1 MAATFK
7 LELNHKRSRDG
18 GYCVFIRICQDR
30 RYRRFKTPVS
40 VARKSDFNSTARSEN
55 WIKSTDPDYIKK
67 NLLLK
72 QELDG
77 ASDAY
82 LEEKQT
88 HRKVSINKV
97 AEKRKKD
104 DVSPRFLIYAEKIA
118 DEVKD
123 TGHIRNGKKYKN
135 FCNKLK
141 AFCPT
146 ATFADIDTAFLKKF
160 EAHLL
165 QLPNSRIPDQRL
177 SVNAVYV
184 EMKVFRAILNR
195 AKNVDKLITSN
206 PFESYQL
213 KQTKTTKDKLTR
225 EEINAITALDLEE
238 GSVIWHTRNAFL
250 LSFYCAG
257 IRAGD
262 VIQMRWSNIGS
273 DGRISYQMD
282 KNGKVRDL
290 AMVRQAKE
298 IIAFYDKGTHLPGD
312 YIFPFLA
319 NDAPWAKYVTYEQKQ
334 VMPVAL
340 LEQLLNK
347 VGSVNAIFNKNL
359 KTIAEFAGIKK
370 HVTFHVSR
378 HSFATMAMNENV
390 DSMTIKG
397 ALAHSSLQTTE
408 TYLQEFN
415 MTAID
420 SALQRVFDQK
430 PDPEDVLEKMKLL
443 SPEERKLII
452 DSFTVQASVS
462 PA

>member
-1 MAATFK
+1 M
-7 LELNHKRSRDG
+7 
-18 GYCVFIRICQDR
+18 
-30 RYRRFKTPVS
+30 
-40 VARKSDFNSTARSEN
+40 
-55 WIKSTDPDYIKK
+55 
-67 NLLLK
+67 
-72 QELDG
+72 
-77 ASDAY
+77 
-82 LEEKQT
+82 
-88 HRKVSINKV
+88 
-97 AEKRKKD
+97 
-104 DVSPRFLIYAEKIA
+104 
-118 DEVKD
+118 
-123 TGHIRNGKKYKN
+123 
-135 FCNKLK
+135 
-141 AFCPT
+141 
-146 ATFADIDTAFLKKF
+146 
-160 EAHLL
+160 
-165 QLPNSRIPDQRL
+165 
-177 SVNAVYV
+177 
-184 EMKVFRAILNR
+184 
-195 AKNVDKLITSN
+195 
-206 PFESYQL
+206 
-213 KQTKTTKDKLTR
+213 
-225 EEINAITALDLEE
+225 
-238 GSVIWHTRNAFL
+238 

-257 IRAGD
+257 IRPGD
-262 VIQMRWSNIGS
+262 VIQMRLSNIGS

-290 AMVRQAKE
+290 AMVRQARE
-298 IIAFYDKGTHLPGD
+298 IIALYDKGTHRPGD

-319 NDAPWAKYVTYEQKQ
+319 SDAPWAKYITYEQKQ

-340 LEQLLNK
+340 LEPLLNK

-359 KTIAEFAGIKK
+359 KTIADLVGIDKR
-370 HVTFHVSR
+370 VTFLVSR